1 MKRRQFITLL
11 GGAAAWPVTV
21 LAQRSDQ
28 RRRIG
33 ILHDYAE
40 ADPEG
45 RAQIAALR
53 EELAKLGWIEG
64 RNLAIDFRAGAEE
77 VDAVRESARELL
89 AKSPDVLVG
98 AGGTIVAALQR
109 ATKSVPIVFA
119 NVTDPVGGGLVASL
133 ARPGGNATGFT
144 QFEFGISA
152 KWLELLK
159 DVAPAT
165 ALVGVI
171 RDPSARS
178 GGGQLGAIQ
187 AVAPS
192 LRIDVKPV
200 DAGDQ
205 EEIERKLAEFSRD
218 GRAGLIVTSS
228 RLARTHRELIVKSAA
243 RNRLPAI
250 YAFRVFVAD
259 GGLMAYGPDATTPY
273 RRAAGY
279 IDRILKGERPADLP
293 VQAPTKYELVINL
306 KTAKALGL
314 EVSPMLLARADEVIE

>member
-1 MKRRQFITLL
+1 MV
-11 GGAAAWPVTV
+11 AAWPAAGRAEQ
-21 LAQRSDQ
+21 L
-28 RRRIG
+28 RRIG

-40 ADPEG
+40 MDPEG

-53 EELAKLGWIEG
+53 EELANLGWIEG
-64 RNLAIDFRAGAEE
+64 RNLAIDLRAGAEE
-77 VDAVRESARELL
+77 ADALRRPVAELV
-89 AKSPDVLVG
+89 AKSPDILVG
-98 AGGTIVAALQR
+98 AGGSIVAALR
-109 ATKSVPIVFA
+109 RGTKSIPIVFA

-133 ARPGGNATGFT
+133 ARPGGNTTGFT

-159 DVAPAT
+159 DIAPAI
-165 ALVGVI
+165 ASVAVI

-192 LRIDVKPV
+192 LRVDVKPV
-200 DAGDQ
+200 DAGDR
-205 EEIERKLAEFSRD
+205 EDIERKLVEVSRD
-218 GRAGLIVTSS
+218 GKAGLIVTSS
-228 RLARTHRELIVKSAA
+228 RLARAHRDLIVDLAA

-279 IDRILKGERPADLP
+279 IDRILKGEKPANLP
-293 VQAPTKYELVINL
+293 VQAPTKYELTINL
-306 KTAKALGL
+306 KAATAIGL
-314 EVSPMLLARADEVIE
+314 TVPTSLLARADDIIE